1 MKLPDRDLEYAAP
14 PLRSWSTT
22 SASSY
27 VTGAGGGTRPHTRLP
42 SPDFLSP
49 PCSRTSADTQ
59 RQGATKQ
66 RFYRGSALLNGQGG
80 TGRDTHLRSDCGQSV
95 GTLNNPLGSYSGLQ

>member
-1 MKLPDRDLEYAAP
+1 MKLPDRDLEYADTP
-14 PLRSWSTT
+14 ITKLEHNVGKQLRYGCRRW
-22 SASSY
+22 
-27 VTGAGGGTRPHTRLP
+27 TRTHTRLR

-49 PCSRTSADTQ
+49 PCSRTSAGTR

-80 TGRDTHLRSDCGQSV
+80 TGRHPFAVRLRSKRGHSKQPAR
-95 GTLNNPLGSYSGLQ
+95 LL

>member
-14 PLRSWSTT
+14 PSRSWSTT

-27 VTGAGGGTRPHTRLP
+27 VTGAGGGTRTHTTLP

-49 PCSRTSADTQ
+49 PCSRTSAGTQ

-80 TGRDTHLRSDCGQSV
+80 TGRHPFAVRLRSKRGHSKQPAR
-95 GTLNNPLGSYSGLQ
+95 LL